1 MQPLATAIDQVT
13 DFPYEVM
20 FPAWAVDVVE
30 RVAPLKQFLQGAFR
44 LVTEEFKAQIVARMQ
59 TYTEQ
64 LRAQLL
70 AMAPQAVQDIHAKA
84 KELGE
89 IAKAQVDAAKL
100 QALGLDLT
108 DADTALANFDTSVLY
123 MNSYNSIAGALA
135 NQAVVFSTA
144 PTSFFG
150 GGPVSFDASYQVGY
164 NQLSVCDGLR
174 EAFYPCGTSAI
185 ESLQGDFRAC
195 EALDVVTPEMEP
207 PAECHDG
214 SAVEFVDDPN
224 PAQCVR
230 RHLEQIVHFDEGH
243 LGSYT
248 LAIPPSLSDRGPE
261 CVNPEIAGLVLG
273 GSKDDDAGDGA
284 EPESSEDAGCACSAG
299 PDASPWGAALL
310 LLLPALRRRRR
321 RV

>member
-1 MQPLATAIDQVT
+1 
-13 DFPYEVM
+13 M
-20 FPAWAVDVVE
+20 FPAWAVEVVE

-59 TYTEQ
+59 QYTEQ

-70 AMAPQAVQDIHAKA
+70 AMSPQAVQDIHAKA

-89 IAKAQVDAAKL
+89 IARAQIDAAKL
-100 QALGLDLT
+100 EALGLDLS
-108 DADTALANFDTSVLY
+108 DADAALSGFDRSVLY

-185 ESLQGDFRAC
+185 ESLQGDFEAC
-195 EALDVVTPEMEP
+195 EALPMITAEMEP

-230 RHLEQIVHFDEGH
+230 RHLEEIVGFDEGH

-248 LAIPPSLSDRGPE
+248 LAIPPSLADRGPE
-261 CVNPEIAGLVLG
+261 CVNPEIEGLVIS
-273 GSKDDDAGDGA
+273 GSKDDDAGVGA
-284 EPESSEDAGCACSAG
+284 EPEGAEAAGCACTSAPG
-299 PDASPWGAALL
+299 RRGWGGAALL
-310 LLLPALRRRRR
+310 LLVLPALRRRR
-321 RV
+321 V